1 VLPALP
7 KATYLTATTKNA
19 SLFETTLHT
28 SYMKNLSIILSFL
41 LLAACT
47 GSKHFTKLGQKQE
60 AAGLVREASENYY
73 NALQRKRDNID
84 AQLGM
89 KKTGQLVLNE
99 MLNDFSKSK
108 NFGTSKEAVYSFHK
122 ARDYRDKIKGVGVD
136 LLLADFYATDYESAK
151 GTYLMQLYD
160 EGTSLLEEQK
170 FTEAESRFSEIRK
183 LDPDY
188 KDAKDLGDI
197 AYLEP
202 LYSEGKKSFAVGYY
216 RKAYTN
222 FEKVIQR
229 KLDYKDA
236 KAMKDESLKK
246 GTFTV
251 ALLPFENATGQQGM
265 DAKMNAYTLEAVT
278 AIKDPFLKVVDRE
291 NMQAILQEQK
301 LQLSGVIN
309 ESTAVEVGNL
319 VGAQAILTGTV
330 LSFDQNNGRIKTSTR
345 DAYES
350 YRVKKVNQETGQE
363 YFETKYKPVKYTEYY
378 NTNSCAVTFQYKL
391 ISLKT
396 GEIMK
401 TEIIEKSLMDE
412 VLYAKYDGDGKSL
425 VPAGQTGPNLAERE
439 KNSLQGLLQGR
450 QTLKAPGE
458 LSNDLFNQVS
468 LKMSSEIGSIFQSV
482 IQ

>member
-1 VLPALP
+1 M
-7 KATYLTATTKNA
+7 KYTAILLSA
-19 SLFETTLHT
+19 SIMI
-28 SYMKNLSIILSFL
+28 S
-41 LLAACT
+41 ACT
-47 GSKHFTKLGQKQE
+47 GSKHFTKMGQKQE
-60 AAGLVREASENYY
+60 ASGLVREASESYY
-73 NALQRKRDNID
+73 TALQRKRDNVE
-84 AQLGM
+84 AQAGM

-108 NFGTSKEAVYSFHK
+108 NFGTAKEAVYSYHK
-122 ARDYRDKIKGVGVD
+122 ARDYREKINSVGVQ
-136 LLLADFYATDYESAK
+136 LQLADYYTSDYEASKNA
-151 GTYLMQLYD
+151 YLMQLYD
-160 EGTSLLEEQK
+160 EGTKLLEEQK
-170 FTEAESRFSEIRK
+170 FQEAESRFTEIRK
-183 LDPDY
+183 LEPNY

-202 LYSEGKKSFAVGYY
+202 LYSEGVKNFNAGLY
-216 RKAYTN
+216 RKAYGN

-229 KLDYKDA
+229 KADYKDA
-236 KAMKDESLKK
+236 KSLKDESLRK

-265 DAKMNAYTLEAVT
+265 DAKMNAYALEAIT
-278 AIKDPFLKVVDRE
+278 AINDPFLKVVDRE
-291 NMQAILQEQK
+291 HMQAILQEQK

-309 ESTAVEVGNL
+309 ETTAVEVGNL

-330 LSFDQNNGRIKTSTR
+330 LSFDQNNGRLKTVTR

-378 NTNSCAVTFQYKL
+378 NSNSCSVSFQFKL

-401 TEIIEKSLMDE
+401 TEIIEKSIMDE
-412 VLYAKYDGDGKSL
+412 VLYAKYDGDGNSL
-425 VPAGQTGPNLAERE
+425 VPAGQTGPNLSNND
-439 KNSLQGLLQGR
+439 KNALQMLLKGR
-450 QTLKAPGE
+450 QNLKAPGE

-468 LKMSSEIGSIFQSV
+468 LKMSGEIGGI
-482 IQ
+482 IQRVVQ